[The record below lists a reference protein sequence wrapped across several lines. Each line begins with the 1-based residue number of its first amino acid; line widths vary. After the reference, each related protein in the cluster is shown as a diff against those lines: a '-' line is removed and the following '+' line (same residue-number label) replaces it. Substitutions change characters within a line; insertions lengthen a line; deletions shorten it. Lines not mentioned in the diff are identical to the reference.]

1 MAQSDVSVEGGGE
14 GARTG
19 VTPEDFDVSQR
30 TDVAKL
36 RKGAVGLGGVHVGLL
51 LKQSSHRCSIPP
63 HCRIGEVGLGCG
75 KAGACN

>member
-30 TDVAKL
+30 SDVA
-36 RKGAVGLGGVHVGLL
+36 
-51 LKQSSHRCSIPP
+51 
-63 HCRIGEVGLGCG
+63 
-75 KAGACN
+75 